1 MKVTT
6 AKIGLLALLTVIFML
21 PNSAS
26 AIADASTWTSGISA
40 SDNQW
45 SSVTYGNGLFVAVS
59 SSGLANAVMTSS
71 NGSTWTSRASAADT
85 NQWVSV
91 THGNGLFVAVAA
103 ASDGDGVM
111 TSPDGITW
119 TSRTPAADLNWASV
133 TYGNGLFVA
142 VATSGAGNRLM
153 TSGAFVVP
161 TTTTISSSTTI
172 APVTTITTTTV
183 TLIAAV
189 KKTESLPATGRE
201 PSTLILMGAFFAM
214 SGVVL
219 VGRRR
224 FN

>member
-1 MKVTT
+1 MTSEMKMKVTT
-6 AKIGLLALLTVIFML
+6 AKIGLLALLTVIFMF
-21 PNSAS
+21 PNSVS

-45 SSVTYGNGLFVAVS
+45 SSVTYGNGL
-59 SSGLANAVMTSS
+59 L
-71 NGSTWTSRASAADT
+71 
-85 NQWVSV
+85 
-91 THGNGLFVAVAA
+91 
-103 ASDGDGVM
+103 
-111 TSPDGITW
+111 
-119 TSRTPAADLNWASV
+119 
-133 TYGNGLFVA
+133 VA

-161 TTTTISSSTTI
+161 TTTTI
-172 APVTTITTTTV
+172 APVTTTV